1 MDLKFKQFFLNS
13 SYRTNEFIQSNKQE
27 LERLNEIKCLLKS
40 MDYSKEKVQT
50 SMVVGNASYT
60 DVVNSIQDLEQEII
74 NQIAEFI
81 KLSKQTRELI
91 ETVKNNDQRLV
102 LKCRYVLFM
111 KWEDIAEA
119 IHRDVSS
126 VYRIH
131 KKALEN
137 IKIKKNASK

>member
-1 MDLKFKQFFLNS
+1 MDLKFKHFFLNS
-13 SYRTNEFIQSNKQE
+13 SYRANEFIQSNKQE

-60 DVVNSIQDLEQEII
+60 DVVNSIQVLEQEII

-111 KWEDIAEA
+111 KWEDIAEV

-126 VYRIH
+126 VYRIR